1 MRYVVAF
8 LAAALTL
15 GALDY
20 VWLTNMADRL
30 YRPVIGELMAD
41 QPNMTAALAFYVIYL
56 VGILIIAVVPALKEG
71 SLRRATF
78 TGGALGFVAYATY
91 DLTNQATLKVW
102 ATHITLID
110 IAWGTFLTATTATVA
125 YLAASRVGARRS
137 GAAG

>member
-1 MRYVVAF
+1 MRYLVAF

-56 VGILIIAVVPALKEG
+56 VGIVIIAVAPALKER

-78 TGGALGFVAYATY
+78 TSAVYC
-91 DLTNQATLKVW
+91 
-102 ATHITLID
+102 II
-110 IAWGTFLTATTATVA
+110 
-125 YLAASRVGARRS
+125 SRVRVSTCKCRVCRVHMTYP
-137 GAAG
+137 